1 MKDKAFFAEYIL
13 PQPLV
18 TSIGCFYYCSHA
30 LLIKNWKHPN
40 KGGPQ
45 QKSLWDVRLILYP
58 VVK

>member
-1 MKDKAFFAEYIL
+1 MKDKAFFAEYRL

-18 TSIGCFYYCSHA
+18 ISTEYFYYCLHA

-40 KGGPQ
+40 KEGLI
-45 QKSLWDVRLILYP
+45 QKSLWDVCLILYP